1 MNSGRK
7 KGREKRQKRKDRN
20 TEGTLNEKVSGEKG
34 RKEEMKYI

>member
-20 TEGTLNEKVSGEKG
+20 TEGTLNEKVSGEKEG
-34 RKEEMKYI
+34 KRK